1 MISINATL
9 IIQLINFLIIVFI
22 LNKILFRP
30 ILKLLAERDDL
41 IEGTKV
47 RAVELKEKGEEK
59 LLEYNQALDQARRKA
74 SESQAEVRKEALAA
88 ADTMI
93 QSAMA
98 EEQKIIAQI
107 REEIK
112 AEAEKARMDLK
123 AQAETISNEVS
134 LKILGRMV

>member
-22 LNKILFRP
+22 LNKILFQP
-30 ILKLLAERDDL
+30 ILKILAERDDL

-47 RAVELKEKGEEK
+47 RAIELKQKGEEK
-59 LLEYNQALDQARRKA
+59 LLEYNHTLDQARRKA
-74 SESQAEVRKEALAA
+74 SESQSGVRKEALAA

-112 AEAEKARMDLK
+112 IEAEKARVDLK

-134 LKILGRMV
+134 RKILGRVV